1 MKKNNVKPGII
12 VYTCLI
18 QIAIRTRNICKAI
31 DLFDA
36 LKKEKIQPDHVV
48 YASLVIGCLYNKK
61 IECAKNFLLESID
74 NNIKLPNYI
83 YNRFFF
89 KVLSKYSNIKQHI
102 KVELIEKVYLKIKGK
117 DNKILDDETVK
128 RITSFICNYKNIKE
142 KSLFIKKH

>member
-1 MKKNNVKPGII
+1 VQRI
-12 VYTCLI
+12 
-18 QIAIRTRNICKAI
+18 
-31 DLFDA
+31 
-36 LKKEKIQPDHVV
+36 
-48 YASLVIGCLYNKK
+48 
-61 IECAKNFLLESID
+61 FLLESID